1 MKPEDLPVN
10 VKAYLAD
17 LQQLQ
22 KEQLP
27 KIIGVE
33 AVNHYT
39 ESFVNEGFEDKE
51 VKKWPDVKRRNPESE
66 WYGFSYRS
74 NSAKPGAK
82 TPLSSG
88 RGAGGEVKKGFTN
101 FSPEATKNKILTGS
115 TSELKNSIHYVVKSD
130 RVTVG
135 TDKPYAAVHQF
146 GLQAKVFGK
155 AAFTMKARPFIGN
168 SQVLNETILNK
179 VQREIT
185 KLKEK
190 HNIQ

>member
-1 MKPEDLPVN
+1 MQKRIHEH
-10 VKAYLAD
+10 LAEIKKF
-17 LQQLQ
+17 QE
-22 KEQLP
+22 EQLP

-51 VKKWPDVKRRNPESE
+51 VKKWPDVKRRNPANE

-74 NSAKPGAK
+74 NSAKPDAVETQHAASK
-82 TPLSSG
+82 
-88 RGAGGEVKKGFTN
+88 KKGFTN
-101 FSPEATKNKILTGS
+101 FSPEATKNKVLTGS
-115 TSELKNSIHYVVKSD
+115 TSELKNSIHFTVKSD

-146 GLQAKVFGK
+146 GMSAKVFGK

-168 SQVLNETILNK
+168 SQVLNEAIINK

-190 HNIQ
+190 HNIT